1 MFQFIVTSS
10 SPSSLLPLPLLML
23 LPPVTGQILAE
34 SNYRVLDVADVGA
47 EIHTFLH
54 CGTYI

>member
-1 MFQFIVTSS
+1 MFQFIVTS

-34 SNYRVLDVADVGA
+34 SNYSVLDVADVEA
-47 EIHTFLH
+47 EIHKFLH
-54 CGTYI
+54 YGTYI

>member
-23 LPPVTGQILAE
+23 LPPVMGQILAE
-34 SNYRVLDVADVGA
+34 SNYTVLDVADVEA

-54 CGTYI
+54 YGTYI